1 MPVVIVQNWEERER
15 RWGTRPDGFTVHA
28 SIEGRNAYAQW
39 YHATFNAAAAVPD
52 EYTTTSGDA
61 FPVDADDAV
70 AAIIAAA
77 PNGVVHGRGTW
88 WPAGKRLTVA
98 DLKVDVLPVVA
109 TPSTHDFSVYYATK
123 AKITHVRDI
132 TTTSPVIR
140 IGRAP
145 GSLIKLDG
153 LAWQHAIISVV
164 DDTLT
169 VTDLGGGVSVDGH
182 AVKVAVVKQGATL
195 TFGGCKFHVI
205 VDP

>member
-1 MPVVIVQNWEERER
+1 MPIVIIQNWEERER
-15 RWGTRPDGFTVHA
+15 GWGTRPDGFTVHA

-39 YHATFNAAAAVPD
+39 Y
-52 EYTTTSGDA
+52 TTTSGNA

-70 AAIIAAA
+70 AAVIAATS
-77 PNGVVHGRGTW
+77 NGVVHGRGTW

-123 AKITHVRDI
+123 AKTTHVRDI

-164 DDTLT
+164 GDILT

-195 TFGGCKFHVI
+195 TFDGCKFRVI